1 MEKIFLDN
9 GAVPCCP
16 GGQIANFVKKMYF
29 LGRKWHFFEKNN
41 VLDILIGVSLG
52 MRSLHI
58 YNIW

>member
-1 MEKIFLDN
+1 MALSR
-9 GAVPCCP
+9 AVQGVKLP
-16 GGQIANFVKKMYF
+16 ILSKKMYF